1 MDTKLSCAAVSIL
14 LALTGCGA
22 QATTSAA
29 STLPLAPLASVE
41 TAPEA
46 QSDVLAAAPT
56 NVVPDE
62 VPANIDPSTLPAA
75 PWTNPPL
82 PAREAPRPILNAWR
96 DADNRDT
103 CAPIAPRSF
112 GAAEGARGRSSHVA
126 GGWVVEFDRP
136 GLPGVDREGNECDDC
151 GRSVFGV
158 AGTSM
163 NPEELLGPDAESIP
177 PTFSDGSHAIVEI
190 SDGDG
195 ESVASATFTV
205 AGQGCVYEVWSFLG
219 PAHLE
224 ELVSELR
231 LVEAPAERGTAIAR
245 AD

>member
-22 QATTSAA
+22 EATLSVA
-29 STLPLAPLASVE
+29 STTPAPALSMAE
-41 TAPEA
+41 APS
-46 QSDVLAAAPT
+46 QPSTGLLAAAPT
-56 NVVPDE
+56 NVMPSE
-62 VPANIDPSTLPAA
+62 PAIDPNTLPAA

-96 DADNRDT
+96 EADNRDT

-136 GLPGVDREGNECDDC
+136 GLPGVDRDGNECDDC

-163 NPEELLGPDAESIP
+163 MPEELLGPDAEITP
-177 PTFSDGSHAIVEI
+177 PTFSDGSHAVVEV

-195 ESVASATFTV
+195 ESVASVTFTV

-231 LVEAPAERGTAIAR
+231 MVEPPAERGTAVAR